1 MLIKKYILVAFF
13 LNICSGQNWVQNQR
27 TEKLFKEAVS
37 TYNSGRYAT
46 TETILNKIID
56 LNYKSFN
63 EKSLLLLL
71 KSQVALNKSDV
82 AKQTAKT
89 FFSKYP
95 RSPFLKHAM
104 ESIGDLFV
112 NNSNYESAYKMYVRS
127 KNLSNN
133 NTYKIKINSKL
144 LKLIKINLSIKFI
157 DELLIMETDLS
168 STNIHYLAIAFSQIM
183 NGTPDSAALT
193 LAKIDPTFLPD
204 MFSDL
209 FEFLLRESY
218 KPASPVMMIGLALPL
233 SGSNSESGQAFLE
246 GFKRCDNLNLYGKK
260 RISILARDT
269 RSNDIET
276 I

>member
-56 LNYKSFN
+56 LNYQSFN

-95 RSPFLKHAM
+95 RSPFLKYAM
-104 ESIGDLFV
+104 ESIGC
-112 NNSNYESAYKMYVRS
+112 
-127 KNLSNN
+127 
-133 NTYKIKINSKL
+133 L
-144 LKLIKINLSIKFI
+144 LY
-157 DELLIMETDLS
+157 T
-168 STNIHYLAIAFSQIM
+168 
-183 NGTPDSAALT
+183 
-193 LAKIDPTFLPD
+193 
-204 MFSDL
+204 
-209 FEFLLRESY
+209 
-218 KPASPVMMIGLALPL
+218 SPSP
-233 SGSNSESGQAFLE
+233 
-246 GFKRCDNLNLYGKK
+246 
-260 RISILARDT
+260 RD
-269 RSNDIET
+269 RG
-276 I
+276 

>member
-46 TETILNKIID
+46 TETILNKIIA

-133 NTYKIKINSKL
+133 NTYKIKINSKDIRIFNTFISWFL
-144 LKLIKINLSIKFI
+144 TQYLKF
-157 DELLIMETDLS
+157 
-168 STNIHYLAIAFSQIM
+168 
-183 NGTPDSAALT
+183 
-193 LAKIDPTFLPD
+193 
-204 MFSDL
+204 
-209 FEFLLRESY
+209 
-218 KPASPVMMIGLALPL
+218 
-233 SGSNSESGQAFLE
+233 
-246 GFKRCDNLNLYGKK
+246 
-260 RISILARDT
+260 
-269 RSNDIET
+269 
-276 I
+276 